1 MAEMIAPLHLRVR
14 GKIDAATERLALR
27 AALTASHL
35 LGLATGTHLREL
47 RGHDEP
53 LLRLQARVEDA
64 ELRARLAWE
73 ALETLRARFDK
84 IPERHRPY
92 FTPASA
98 SVSSRSRA
106 SSPGTPK
113 RRPASFSSASTSST
127 GRRPPTP
134 RSTQSAPP

>member
-1 MAEMIAPLHLRVR
+1 MKLSAVSTGEINVAEMIAPLHLRVR

-53 LLRLQARVEDA
+53 LLRLQARVEEA

-73 ALETLRARFDK
+73 ALEILRARFDK

-92 FTPASA
+92 FTPGQ
-98 SVSSRSRA
+98 RSRILEI
-106 SSPGTPK
+106 K
-113 RRPASFSSASTSST
+113 
-127 GRRPPTP
+127 
-134 RSTQSAPP
+134 SAPP